1 MCVYKVRVK
10 KTKQKNRKLSKMCEV
25 NGVSQ
30 EQREDGSLLS
40 SNYRF
45 ELMRKLIISS
55 VFFFFYHIKNGCLL
69 RRATV
74 PTRDWPVIGP

>member
-55 VFFFFYHIKNGCLL
+55 VFFFFTTLKMVVCSDEPPC
-69 RRATV
+69 R
-74 PTRDWPVIGP
+74 PVIGP

>member
-10 KTKQKNRKLSKMCEV
+10 TKQKKIMKECEV

>member
-10 KTKQKNRKLSKMCEV
+10 KTKQKNRKLLKMCEV

-55 VFFFFYHIKNGCLL
+55 VFFFFFTTLKMVVCSDEPPC
-69 RRATV
+69 R
-74 PTRDWPVIGP
+74 PVIGP

>member
-10 KTKQKNRKLSKMCEV
+10 KTKQKIIMKECEV

>member
-10 KTKQKNRKLSKMCEV
+10 TKQKKIMKECEV

-55 VFFFFYHIKNGCLL
+55 VFFFFFFTTLKMVVCSDEPPC
-69 RRATV
+69 R
-74 PTRDWPVIGP
+74 PVIGP